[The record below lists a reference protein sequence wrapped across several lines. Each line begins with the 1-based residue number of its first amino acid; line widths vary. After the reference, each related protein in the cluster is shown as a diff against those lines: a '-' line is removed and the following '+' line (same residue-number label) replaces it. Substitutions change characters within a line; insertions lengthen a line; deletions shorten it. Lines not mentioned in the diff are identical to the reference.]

1 MSSHL
6 QSHPATPETPLKVR
20 IAGITAD
27 KPPPPPEVPKGWK
40 MSSILPIHSPAL
52 TGGGVSDNLMRDL
65 MREEGMAE
73 TPVPAKKKSKKK

>member
-1 MSSHL
+1 MSTYL

-40 MSSILPIHSPAL
+40 MNNILPIHSPAL
-52 TGGGVSDNLMRDL
+52 TAGGVSDNLMRDL

-73 TPVPAKKKSKKK
+73 PSVAQKKKPKKR

>member
-1 MSSHL
+1 
-6 QSHPATPETPLKVR
+6 
-20 IAGITAD
+20 
-27 KPPPPPEVPKGWK
+27 